1 MCKQFV
7 TGWRIS
13 SAFHA
18 SHPFSYWQLI
28 ASIQAGLN
36 LNKEALGGG
45 EKREALQS
53 GWLT

>member
-1 MCKQFV
+1 MDGYPSVIDLELHFRLSCE
-7 TGWRIS
+7 IS
-13 SAFHA
+13 
-18 SHPFSYWQLI
+18 I

-36 LNKEALGGG
+36 LNKEALDGG